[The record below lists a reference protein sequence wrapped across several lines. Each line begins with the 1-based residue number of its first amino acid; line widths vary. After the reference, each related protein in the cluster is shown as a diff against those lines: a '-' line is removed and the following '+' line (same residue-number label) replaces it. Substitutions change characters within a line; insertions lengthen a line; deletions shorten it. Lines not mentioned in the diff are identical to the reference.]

1 MSKVYLTGSLY
12 LISFCTPM
20 IDDVD
25 EQLSSNYLSLLHR
38 KSTQVIEGD
47 LERQIRHFEDK
58 YPYGI

>member
-1 MSKVYLTGSLY
+1 MPKVCLTGSLY

-25 EQLSSNYLSLLHR
+25 EKFSSNYLSLLHR
-38 KSTQVIEGD
+38 NFTQVIEGV

-58 YPYGI
+58 HPYGI